1 MSLSGRFLAEQG
13 KKPGENGREGE
24 GASSSAD
31 ADSGGGKAPYDPTYG
46 AGKSDKNLPFLDED
60 MDLDFGQERK
70 SEVKQ
75 PSLSAR
81 DLAEERFGK
90 WDDSDYPSTNQ
101 EPPEDVEEELK
112 HMEEELYLSRKQAA
126 RKEERSAKKKE
137 KKKNRTSPTSPT
149 PPSRGSEGRTR
160 PLFPVGGRDD
170 SPPPRSSGKRDED
183 LNFTIKSF
191 QDEGEG

>member
-1 MSLSGRFLAEQG
+1 ME
-13 KKPGENGREGE
+13 
-24 GASSSAD
+24 
-31 ADSGGGKAPYDPTYG
+31 SGGGKDLYDPSYG
-46 AGKSDKNLPFLDED
+46 TSKSDKNLPFLDED

-70 SEVKQ
+70 SDVKP
-75 PSLSAR
+75 PSLTAR

-137 KKKNRTSPTSPT
+137 KKKNRASPTSPT

-160 PLFPVGGRDD
+160 PLFPVGRDS
-170 SPPPRSSGKRDED
+170 SPPSRSSGKRDED
-183 LNFTIKSF
+183 FNFTIKSF